1 MWDSILDTLKD
12 VEQKLEAKICKL
24 MVKKGELLKE
34 LHDIEQV
41 LAPLTAES
49 DRVFE
54 EIKKIEKLQG

>member
-1 MWDSILDTLKD
+1 
-12 VEQKLEAKICKL
+12 